1 MNDKKKVPPP
11 GKRVTT
17 PRSQEKTCPGRRE
30 KPNREIRDRQER
42 RCQICG
48 RREQETEI
56 LAAGVIRPVVTDLIR
71 RSILEW
77 SDEGFIC
84 LDDLNRFRNQY
95 VLSLI
100 EAEKGELSDL
110 EKEVLESIT
119 RHEIL
124 ATHTDEEYETQL
136 SVGQRLSDRLA
147 KFGGSWKFII
157 MFSVVIVVWVL
168 INTIVFIFKP
178 FDPYP
183 FILLNLILSCLAA
196 MQAPII
202 MMSQN
207 RQEEKDRLRAMHDY
221 QINLKAE
228 LEIRQL
234 HQKLDHLLSHQW
246 ERLVEIQG
254 VQMELLTE
262 MRGTN
267 STSNHSTSEP
277 GKGD

>member
-1 MNDKKKVPPP
+1 MVLFFFQN
-11 GKRVTT
+11 
-17 PRSQEKTCPGRRE
+17 EKE
-30 KPNREIRDRQER
+30 KNMPDNPILKER

-48 RREQETEI
+48 RSEHEIEI
-56 LAAGVIRPVVTDLIR
+56 LAAGLVRPVVADLIM
-71 RSILEW
+71 RSSPEW
-77 SDEGFIC
+77 SGEGFIC

-124 ATHTDEEYETQL
+124 ATHTDQEFETQL
-136 SVGQRLSDRLA
+136 SFGQRLSDRFA
-147 KFGGSWKFII
+147 RFGGSWKFII
-157 MFSVVIVVWVL
+157 MFSVIIVVWVL
-168 INTIVFIFKP
+168 INTIVFLLKP

-234 HQKLDHLLSHQW
+234 HQKLDHLLSNQW
-246 ERLVEIQG
+246 ERLVEIQE

-267 STSNHSTSEP
+267 SIPNHSSLVP
-277 GKGD
+277 GKDK